1 MGDGVTDSARL
12 LDRLAV
18 LPSVNYS
25 VRWQEAPGSK
35 VLKMLKVLKVLN
47 FSGAVCSTIFE
58 FTFIDTA
65 AKGPDLAAP
74 GCPLLG
80 YGDVFGLRC
89 RICIEVRVGA
99 CFLGEMPWS
108 GHHQVVEREAA
119 QRRSPSRLADER
131 WGSGR
136 HCRVLGKPGSDN
148 QGLLALSGTEFSRGQ
163 PENQRSWSREWASLL
178 KKASLATLGV
188 AVSLN
193 TQV

>member
-89 RICIEVRVGA
+89 RICIEVHVGA
-99 CFLGEMPWS
+99 CFLGEIPWC
-108 GHHQVVEREAA
+108 GHHQMAEREAA

-178 KKASLATLGV
+178 KKASLATLG
-188 AVSLN
+188 SL
-193 TQV
+193 

>member
-12 LDRLAV
+12 LDRLADLPSCRLAV
-18 LPSVNYS
+18 LPSANYS

-99 CFLGEMPWS
+99 CFLGEMPWR
-108 GHHQVVEREAA
+108 GHHKMAEREAA

-163 PENQRSWSREWASLL
+163 PENQRSWSREWASL
-178 KKASLATLGV
+178 ATLG
-188 AVSLN
+188 SL
-193 TQV
+193 